1 MANIS
6 QINGLNLTAESA
18 SYAGTASLA
27 PNYVLNNATSSFITS
42 TQTSSF
48 VLTSQTSSIS
58 VATASYISPTFISAS
73 AAASGFGSGGST
85 NTGSLLTT
93 ASVSSNTITFTKGD
107 GSTFPI
113 TVDTGSGTSSNP
125 VYAKN
130 TGSFSSSGTGNQ
142 ILTSLLIPA
151 NTFTAG
157 DIVRVTA
164 RFKKVG
170 TTSTTQTNILI
181 NTSVATAGATT
192 LKANVYTAST
202 LASTVQGSAVIINST
217 TNTQLPWNATNLGPT
232 ELVNST
238 SAWQE
243 SVAINWT
250 TNQYI
255 LFTAAPNSASD
266 TVSIIFYLIEKL

>member
-113 TVDTGSGTSSNP
+113 TVATGSG
-125 VYAKN
+125 
-130 TGSFSSSGTGNQ
+130 GS
-142 ILTSLLIPA
+142 
-151 NTFTAG
+151 
-157 DIVRVTA
+157 
-164 RFKKVG
+164 
-170 TTSTTQTNILI
+170 STTQTNILI